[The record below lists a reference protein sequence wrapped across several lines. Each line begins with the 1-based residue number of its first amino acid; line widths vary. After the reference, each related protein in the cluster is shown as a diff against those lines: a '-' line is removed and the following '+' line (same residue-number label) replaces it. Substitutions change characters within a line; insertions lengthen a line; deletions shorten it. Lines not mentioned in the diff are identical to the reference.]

1 MAKKLTPPQVRALL
15 TAARNPDSYEFIL
28 EVVARPKKKFATR
41 LIGRNGEPVMPQEN
55 VNDKYSAEYLA
66 ARLLS
71 AGLRA
76 KYKDVTGTPMTGAD
90 KPVQYPTL

>member
-28 EVVARPKKKFATR
+28 EVVARPKKKFALR

-55 VNDKYSAEYLA
+55 VTEKYSAEYLA

-76 KYKDVTGTPMTGAD
+76 KYKDLTGTPMTGQG
-90 KPVQYPTL
+90 KPVEYPTM